1 MSVVTWASWSGSD
14 IESRIHR
21 SSTFRYGVTEY
32 QFALSQDLF
41 SSHEIDAGSR
51 LLLSDLK
58 EHLPPDL
65 GSVYD
70 IGCGTGVLGIVAARE
85 YNARRLVME
94 DRSALAVRFAEYNA
108 GSNGLADVTRCYC
121 RAVGLDGPPHD
132 RFDLVLSNVPAKAGE
147 PVRRLLLEHAG
158 LSCAEGGVCAFV
170 LVNPLAQET
179 EDTLHDVG
187 FARVQRITHAGHT
200 VFITGPVPGSTAER
214 GSIGEG
220 VYNRGAPVEHRIEP
234 VTVQAQGFWG
244 LGEFETISFQ
254 TLMLTRLLETID
266 VDSPLVFWNPGTGI
280 APAWSRKR
288 YPGRMCTVACD
299 DALHLAAT
307 VATLTQNR
315 SRRTRTPVS
324 ALLAPSIL
332 SLRSFAPQGSVLV
345 LSLESTISPGQRQ
358 EIDGLCQKLS
368 RTGTLLIVA
377 GNSAEV
383 SRLER
388 QPWSSVVKRSRNR
401 GLRGLV
407 LRIR

>member
-1 MSVVTWASWSGSD
+1 MSDVTWAAWSLSD
-14 IESRIHR
+14 IEARIHR
-21 SSTFRYGVTEY
+21 RSTFRFGGTEY

-41 SSHEIDAGSR
+41 SSHEVDAGSR

-58 EHLPPDL
+58 AHLRSPL
-65 GSVYD
+65 ASVYD
-70 IGCGTGVLGIVAARE
+70 IGCGTGVLGIVASRE
-85 YNARRLVME
+85 YETRRLVME

-108 GSNGLADVTRCYC
+108 GLNGRADVACSYC
-121 RAVGLDGPPHD
+121 RAVGLDGPPHEV
-132 RFDLVLSNVPAKAGE
+132 FDLVLSNVPAKAGE

-158 LSCAEGGVCAFV
+158 LSCAEEGVCGFV

-179 EDTLHDVG
+179 EDMLHDLG
-187 FARVQRITHAGHT
+187 FSRVQRITHAGHT
-200 VFITGPVPGSTAER
+200 VFLTGPIQESMSGRSHIAEAA
-214 GSIGEG
+214 
-220 VYNRGAPVEHRIEP
+220 YCRGAPVEHRIEK
-234 VTVQAQGFWG
+234 VAVRAQGFWG

-254 TLMLTRLLETID
+254 TIMLIRLIETLD
-266 VDSPLVFWNPGTGI
+266 PESPLVFWNPGTGV
-280 APAWSRKR
+280 APAWARKQ
-288 YPGRMCTVACD
+288 YPGRMCTVASD

-307 VATLTQNR
+307 ATTLTQNR

-324 ALLAPSIL
+324 SVLTPSVL
-332 SLRSFAPQGSVLV
+332 SLRSFAPERAVLV

-358 EIDGLCQKLS
+358 EIDTLCLALAGS
-368 RTGTLLIVA
+368 GTLLVVA